1 MYHEP
6 QTCRRPGQAAT
17 EQRSTLEAIVTPE
30 LLFSVGLGTRLLP
43 EIGSDGERDPNYEL
57 LNRFTAWRTNCIFRS
72 QVGLIFQRLTY
83 KATGVASWFSSM
95 PRRDAGHFY
104 STPLQIVFSSRTPL
118 RCCITLESV

>member
-17 EQRSTLEAIVTPE
+17 EQRSTLDAIVTPE
-30 LLFSVGLGTRLLP
+30 LPFSVGPGRHLLP
-43 EIGSDGERDPNYEL
+43 EIGSDAKRAPNYEL
-57 LNRFTAWRTNCIFRS
+57 LNTSSAWRTNCIFMS

-104 STPLQIVFSSRTPL
+104 STPLQIVFSSTTQL